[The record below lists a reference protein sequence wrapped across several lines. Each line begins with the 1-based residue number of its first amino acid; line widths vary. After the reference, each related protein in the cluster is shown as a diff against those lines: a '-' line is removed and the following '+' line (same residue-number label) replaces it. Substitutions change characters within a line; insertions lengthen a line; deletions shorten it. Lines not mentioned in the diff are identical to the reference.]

1 MNEVLKDGPWSGFHL
16 VHSYTRQQAISD
28 GVLIDLTSAFPS
40 ETRMYRWNV
49 CCTDSVWSLIE
60 CAAECDSTE
69 VAVYVWDV
77 CYMSHLAI
85 AALRDSGHPELYF
98 KVCLPLGTPEKK
110 LKMVSGPV
118 GFDDPSPCLTIMLP
132 SED

>member
-1 MNEVLKDGPWSGFHL
+1 MNEVLKDGPWAGFQI
-16 VHSYTRQQAISD
+16 VHTYTRAQAISD
-28 GVLIDLTSAFPS
+28 GVLIDLTSSFPN

-60 CAAECDSTE
+60 RAAESDSTE

-77 CYMSHLAI
+77 CYMSHMAI

-98 KVCLPLGTPEKK
+98 KVCLPLGTPKKK
-110 LKMVSGPV
+110 LKMVSGPIS
-118 GFDDPSPCLTIMLP
+118 FDDPTPCLTIMLP
-132 SED
+132 TED